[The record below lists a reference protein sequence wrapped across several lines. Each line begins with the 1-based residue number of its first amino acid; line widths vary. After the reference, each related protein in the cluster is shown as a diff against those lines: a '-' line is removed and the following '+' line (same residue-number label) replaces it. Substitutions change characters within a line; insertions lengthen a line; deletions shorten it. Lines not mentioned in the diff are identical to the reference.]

1 MWNSILA
8 VLFLIVITMVDW
20 VAYQTR
26 GRTRPDTPGEEE
38 YTMITGSQDA
48 MAHRII
54 DLVGKGKKQT
64 KK

>member
-1 MWNSILA
+1 MELYTCSTLSNRHNYGGLGC
-8 VLFLIVITMVDW
+8 
-20 VAYQTR
+20 YQTR